1 VFDIGFSELVLCA
14 IVALVVFGPEKLPA
28 LLRDISAFRRQVS
41 QLWGNARQSL
51 QKELDTIAAADKP
64 QDPQP

>member
-1 VFDIGFSELVLCA
+1 MFDIGFSELILCV

-51 QKELDTIAAADKP
+51 QEELDAVAANDKP
-64 QDPQP
+64 QDPR

>member
-1 VFDIGFSELVLCA
+1 LCA

-28 LLRDISAFRRQVS
+28 LLRDVSAFRRQVS

-51 QKELDTIAAADKP
+51 QKELDAVAANDKP
-64 QDPQP
+64 QDPR

>member
-1 VFDIGFSELVLCA
+1 MFDIGFSELVLCA
-14 IVALVVFGPEKLPA
+14 VVALVVFGPEKLPA

-41 QLWGNARQSL
+41 LIWGNARQSL
-51 QKELDTIAAADKP
+51 QKELDAVAVADKP

>member
-1 VFDIGFSELVLCA
+1 VFDIGFSELILCA

-28 LLRDISAFRRQVS
+28 LLRDISTFRRQVS

-51 QKELDTIAAADKP
+51 QKELDAVAAADKP
-64 QDPQP
+64 HDPHV

>member
-1 VFDIGFSELVLCA
+1 MFDIGFSELILCV

-28 LLRDISAFRRQVS
+28 LLRDVSAFRRQVS

-51 QKELDTIAAADKP
+51 QKELDAVAANDKP
-64 QDPQP
+64 QDPRL

>member
-1 VFDIGFSELVLCA
+1 MFDIGFSELVLCA

-28 LLRDISAFRRQVS
+28 LLRDISAFRRQVG

-51 QKELDTIAAADKP
+51 QKELDAVAAADKP

>member
-1 VFDIGFSELVLCA
+1 VFDIGFSELILCA

-28 LLRDISAFRRQVS
+28 LLRDVSAFRRQVS

-51 QKELDTIAAADKP
+51 QKELDAVAANDKP
-64 QDPQP
+64 QDPR

>member
-1 VFDIGFSELVLCA
+1 MFDIGFSELILCA

-41 QLWGNARQSL
+41 HVWGNARQSL
-51 QKELDTIAAADKP
+51 QKELDAVAAADKP
-64 QDPQP
+64 QDRQP

>member
-1 VFDIGFSELVLCA
+1 MFDIGFSELVLCA
-14 IVALVVFGPEKLPA
+14 VVALVVFGPEKLPA
-28 LLRDISAFRRQVS
+28 LLRDVSAFRRQVS

>member
-51 QKELDTIAAADKP
+51 QKELDAVAAADKP
-64 QDPQP
+64 QDRQP

>member
-1 VFDIGFSELVLCA
+1 MFDIGFSELILCA

-28 LLRDISAFRRQVS
+28 ILRDVSAFRRQVS

-51 QKELDTIAAADKP
+51 QKELDAVAANDKP
-64 QDPQP
+64 QDPR

>member
-1 VFDIGFSELVLCA
+1 MFDIGFSELILCA

-41 QLWGNARQSL
+41 RLWSNARQSL
-51 QKELDTIAAADKP
+51 QKELDAVAANDTP
-64 QDPQP
+64 QDPR

>member
-1 VFDIGFSELVLCA
+1 MFDIGFSELVLCA
-14 IVALVVFGPEKLPA
+14 VVALVVFGPEKLPA
-28 LLRDISAFRRQVS
+28 LLRDISAFRHQVS

>member
-1 VFDIGFSELVLCA
+1 MFDIGFSELVLCA
-14 IVALVVFGPEKLPA
+14 VVALVVFGPEKLPA

>member
-1 VFDIGFSELVLCA
+1 MFDIGFSELVLCA
-14 IVALVVFGPEKLPA
+14 VVALVVFGPEKLPA

-51 QKELDTIAAADKP
+51 QKELDTVAAADKP

>member
-1 VFDIGFSELVLCA
+1 MFDIGFSELVLCA

>member
-1 VFDIGFSELVLCA
+1 VFDIGFSELILCV

-28 LLRDISAFRRQVS
+28 LLRDVSAFRRQVS

-51 QKELDTIAAADKP
+51 QKELEAVAANDKP
-64 QDPQP
+64 QDPH

>member
-1 VFDIGFSELVLCA
+1 VFDIGFSELILCA

-28 LLRDISAFRRQVS
+28 LLRDVSAFRRQVS

-51 QKELDTIAAADKP
+51 QKELDAVAANDKP
-64 QDPQP
+64 QDPRE

>member
-1 VFDIGFSELVLCA
+1 MFDIGFSELVLCVV
-14 IVALVVFGPEKLPA
+14 VALVVFGPEKLPA

>member
-1 VFDIGFSELVLCA
+1 MFDIGFSELILCA

-28 LLRDISAFRRQVS
+28 LLRDVSAFRRQVN

-51 QKELDTIAAADKP
+51 QKELDAVAANDKP
-64 QDPQP
+64 QDPR

>member
-1 VFDIGFSELVLCA
+1 MFDMGFSELILCA

-28 LLRDISAFRRQVS
+28 LLRDVSAFRRQVS

-51 QKELDTIAAADKP
+51 QKELDAVTADKP
-64 QDPQP
+64 QDPH

>member
-1 VFDIGFSELVLCA
+1 VFDIGFSEIILCA

-41 QLWGNARQSL
+41 QLLGNARQSL

-64 QDPQP
+64 QDPPA

>member
-1 VFDIGFSELVLCA
+1 MFDIGFSELILCV

-28 LLRDISAFRRQVS
+28 LLRDVSAFRRQVS

-51 QKELDTIAAADKP
+51 QKELEAVAANDKP
-64 QDPQP
+64 QDPH

>member
-1 VFDIGFSELVLCA
+1 MFDIGFSELILCA

-28 LLRDISAFRRQVS
+28 LLRDISAFRRQVG

-51 QKELDTIAAADKP
+51 QKELDAVAAADKP

>member
-1 VFDIGFSELVLCA
+1 MFDIGFSELILCA

-28 LLRDISAFRRQVS
+28 LLRDINSCRRQVS

-51 QKELDTIAAADKP
+51 QKELDAVAAADKP
-64 QDPQP
+64 HDPHV